1 MAKKIL
7 ISLSLVLLLLVG
19 VGVYAL
25 DITDDEEFEEV
36 KTDTSFM
43 LNSPLFTKEED
54 NKEYTQPAFDMA
66 LGGYEKVLENDNFE
80 LYHSKTRAY
89 SIRVVNKANGFVWS
103 SDDENIEDSKQAFKV
118 TVLEKET
125 GNDVVVSASDKK
137 AVEIKPKVKETASKV
152 VYEVELKY
160 DDIEFEYEIELND
173 SGIKFSLLNDSIN
186 ERGEN
191 KLIRISFF
199 QYLGATV
206 GDEVP
211 GYVVIPSGNGGL
223 IRYSKNSVISSAYQ
237 APFYGTDLNYLK
249 ENGTLDDVLNMPVYG
264 FVHGV
269 NQNACL
275 VEIKDGDAN
284 STFNYVPAG
293 YNSVQK
299 HNQTYLNFVYRQPYT
314 LETPNAKFTII
325 PDEYYKSD
333 VVVEYSFLTGED
345 ANYVGL
351 AKQYQKSLVKDGV
364 LGNASLAE
372 STQMHVEAF
381 GREYEEGLL
390 FKKYHNMTTV
400 SDLIDIDAE
409 LKENGVDN
417 ILYTLKGYYTGGFS
431 GSKPTNVN
439 FEGALGSLGRL
450 DDNGMNY
457 YLYYNP
463 VETYKEILQ
472 HPSYNLV
479 NVYRK
484 EIYQTVEEDA
494 KYTFYS
500 DVTTIESGLST
511 AFDKY
516 DSKVG
521 LDGITKFLYGDYNR
535 EYDREETLDVYA
547 NSLNDKLYPMY
558 SPNAYLWKNLDKYL
572 TMDLYHERM
581 RFITDSVPFA
591 QIVLHGYVDM
601 YSTYLNFSSNQ
612 DLDGLK
618 CIEYGVYPAYL
629 ITKEA
634 SHNLSK
640 TLSSDLFA
648 TEYGRVKDKMFSQYE
663 FIKGA
668 LDHVVGAQI
677 VERNV
682 LKLGIVEVVYSN
694 GVTIVV
700 NYTNNSYLH
709 RASGLQVKSMGY
721 EVITN
726 G

>member
-7 ISLSLVLLLLVG
+7 ISFSLILLLLVG

-36 KTDTSFM
+36 TTDTSFM
-43 LNSPLFTKEED
+43 LDSPLFTQVED
-54 NKEYTQPAFDMA
+54 KTEYVQPTLDMEA
-66 LGGYEKVLENDNFE
+66 DGFEKVLENDKFE
-80 LYHSKTRAY
+80 FYHSKSKAY
-89 SIRVVNKANGFVWS
+89 SIRVVDKSTGFVWS
-103 SDDENIEDSKQAFKV
+103 SDTGVADSRQAFKAS
-118 TVLEKET
+118 
-125 GNDVVVSASDKK
+125 VVDADGKTQSAS
-137 AVEIKPKVKETASKV
+137 AGVAAEVEIKPSVKETLSKV
-152 VYEVELKY
+152 VYSVDLKY
-160 DDIEFEYEIELND
+160 DDISFKYEIELTE
-173 SGIKFSLLNDSIN
+173 SGIKLSLLNETIK
-186 ERGEN
+186 EKGES
-191 KLIRISFF
+191 KLISISFF
-199 QYLGATV
+199 QYFGATL
-206 GDEVP
+206 GKEVP
-211 GYVVIPSGNGGL
+211 GYIVVPSGNGGL
-223 IRYSKNSVISSAYQ
+223 IRYSDNSVISSSYS
-237 APFYGTDLNYLK
+237 APFYGTDLNYLTEDGILK
-249 ENGTLDDVLNMPVYG
+249 DVLNMPVYG

-269 NQNACL
+269 GQNACL
-275 VEIKDGDAN
+275 VEMKEGSAI
-284 STFNYVPAG
+284 SLFNYVPAG
-293 YNSVQK
+293 YNSAQK
-299 HNQTYLNFVYRQPYT
+299 YNQTYLNFVYRQPYT
-314 LETPNAKFTII
+314 LETPNSKFTIV
-325 PDEYYKSD
+325 PEEHYTSN
-333 VVVEYSFLTGED
+333 VEVEYSFLSGDD

-351 AKQYQKSLVKDGV
+351 ARQYQESLVEDGV
-364 LGNASLAE
+364 LGNASLAT

-381 GREYEEGLL
+381 GREYEEGLI

-417 ILYTLKGYYTGGFS
+417 ILYTLKGFYTGGFS

-439 FEGALGSLGRL
+439 FEGALGLLSRL
-450 DDNGMNY
+450 DDNGMDY

-463 VETYKEILQ
+463 VETNAERLSY
-472 HPSYNLV
+472 PTYNLV
-479 NVYRK
+479 NVYR
-484 EIYQTVEEDA
+484 EEAYLTVEENV

-500 DVTTIESGLST
+500 DVNTINTGLST
-511 AFDKY
+511 VFDKY
-516 DSKVG
+516 GSKVG
-521 LDGITKFLYGDYNR
+521 IDGITKFLYGDYNR
-535 EYDREETLDVYA
+535 GYDREDTLDVYSNA
-547 NSLNDKLYPMY
+547 LQDNLYPMY
-558 SPNAYLWKNLDKYL
+558 SPNAYLYKNTSKYL
-572 TMDLYHERM
+572 NMDLYHERI

-648 TEYGRVKDKMFSQYE
+648 TEYGRVKDKMFRQYE

-668 LDHVVGAQI
+668 LDYVVGAQI
-677 VERNV
+677 VDRNV

-721 EVITN
+721 EVIIN